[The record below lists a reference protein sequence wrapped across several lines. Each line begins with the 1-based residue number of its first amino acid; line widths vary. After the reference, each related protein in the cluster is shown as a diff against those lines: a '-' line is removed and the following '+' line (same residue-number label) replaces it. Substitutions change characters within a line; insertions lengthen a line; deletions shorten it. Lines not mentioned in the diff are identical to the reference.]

1 MMKTSRA
8 ILLLAFVG
16 LAISNAHAQSE
27 YDEGQIDINA
37 GLGLIPTFGLGNVQ
51 MPLSL
56 SVDYAVQ
63 EDVGIGDIGIGGYL
77 GYSNS
82 TEDDPNYGKI
92 TRAYYIA
99 GVRGTY
105 HVDFIEGVDTYFGV
119 LAALRI
125 ATLEVENN
133 PFSNLPAA
141 GGGTGYSLFAGGR
154 YYFSENVGVFAEVGY
169 GISIINA
176 GLSFRIR

>member
-1 MMKTSRA
+1 MRKTSKA
-8 ILLLAFVG
+8 FLLLVIMG
-16 LAISNAHAQSE
+16 LAVFSAKGQSE

-37 GLGLIPTFGLGNVQ
+37 GLGIIPTFGLGKVQ
-51 MPLSL
+51 MPISL

-77 GYSNS
+77 GFSSS
-82 TEDDPNYGKI
+82 TENDPNYGNI
-92 TRAYYIA
+92 SRAYYIA

-119 LAALRI
+119 LAALRV
-125 ATLEVENN
+125 ATLKVENSA
-133 PFSNLPAA
+133 FGDLPSA

-154 YYFSENVGVFAEVGY
+154 YYFSENVGVFAEIGY

-176 GLSFRIR
+176 GLSVRIR